1 MRQYLRRHLNWIQNS
16 VFEGEVTD
24 SELEEVKLYIKSII
38 DKNNDHIKIYQLI
51 KQSMMVEIN
60 IGMPKAEPSNIL

>member
-24 SELEEVKLYIKSII
+24 SELEEVKSYIKSII
-38 DKNNDHIKIYQLI
+38 DKENDHIKIYQLI
-51 KQSMMVEIN
+51 KQNEVMEIN
-60 IGMPKAEPSNIL
+60 IGTPKAEPSNIL